1 MLRVAAIGS
10 LLVGCYQPAAIDGA
24 RCGPGG
30 ACPTEQRCDPATD
43 RCTANPSD
51 ADTPDIVDAPILDAP
66 PDAPASGFVDTFD
79 RPDADALGNG
89 WIEKRAPVFR
99 ITAGEVTRIATVES
113 YRDNMV
119 YRPAS
124 EDVRDVEVSIR
135 VRFSEIPPRF
145 AQIFVRADSSTIEA
159 PDSYSGYLFY
169 VDGTVDNQVVLGRQ
183 IGTPFVVTL
192 QRVVLSEPIN
202 TTDRYRLVLR
212 ALGANPV
219 LLHARLE
226 KLVVGGAGVVLGEA
240 TLVDTDP
247 LQLTAAGTVG
257 FAGDE
262 IAAYA
267 YDEFRSD
274 RR

>member
-1 MLRVAAIGS
+1 MLRVVAIGAI
-10 LLVGCYQPAAIDGA
+10 VAGCYQPAAVDGA

-30 ACPTEQRCDPATD
+30 ACPSDQRCDPATD
-43 RCTANPSD
+43 RCTANPS
-51 ADTPDIVDAPILDAP
+51 TPDAPDIDDAPVLDAP
-66 PDAPASGFVDTFD
+66 DGPASGFVDDFD

-89 WIEKRAPVFR
+89 WIEKVSPTFR
-99 ITAGEVTRIATVES
+99 ITGGEVTRIDTMDSS

-124 EDVRDVEVSIR
+124 EDIRDVEISIR
-135 VRFSEIPPRF
+135 VRFSQTPPRF
-145 AQIFVRADSSTIEA
+145 AQIFVRADSATIA
-159 PDSYSGYLFY
+159 TPDSYRGYLFY
-169 VDGTVDNQVVLGRQ
+169 VDGVVDNEVVLGRQ

-192 QRVVLSEPIN
+192 ERIVLSEPIN
-202 TTDRYRLVLR
+202 TTDRYRMVLR
-212 ALGANPV
+212 AVGADPV

-226 KLVVGGAGVVLGEA
+226 KFVPGGEVVLGET
-240 TLVDTDP
+240 TLSDADP
-247 LQLTAAGTVG
+247 LQLTAPGTVG

-262 IAAYA
+262 LAAYV